1 MARSANKAILIGFL
15 GKDPEL
21 KYTAGGQPHLHFS
34 LATSK
39 SFKKGDEWQDKT
51 TWHNIVVWGK
61 AAEYTRSK
69 IAKGS
74 HVYVEGEIENRSYEA
89 DGVKRYVSEVVA
101 WTVVPL
107 EKKAKDEGADSDP
120 GAYVPPA
127 GGNDDSIPF

>member
-61 AAEYTRSK
+61 AAEYTRNK
-69 IAKGS
+69 LAKGS
-74 HVYVEGEIENRSYEA
+74 HVYVEGEIENRAYES
-89 DGVKRYVSEVVA
+89 DGGKKYISEVVA

-107 EKKAKDEGADSDP
+107 DKKAKSESEP
-120 GAYVPPA
+120 GLDQGYDAPPDDGDCVP
-127 GGNDDSIPF
+127 F